1 MALSGILK
9 KEIHQYRQFEL
20 FNFSPTLK
28 KALSNL
34 TWLSVDRV
42 VRLFGAVIINAW
54 LTRYL
59 GPERNGIFG
68 YALAFVGIFSPLA
81 VMGMDNIVIRDIVR
95 DLRNKDEILGSAFL
109 LRLIAS
115 VVTIFLVVVA
125 ILVLRPEDKAM
136 QVMVMMLS
144 VGFIFQSFDVIDYWF
159 QSQVQSKYIVYAK
172 NSAFFLLGA
181 VKIICLLIG
190 ADLFVF
196 VVANTVEFIVASI
209 GLIFV
214 YTQTGQSIRLWKI
227 KLERAKTLLR
237 DSWPIIITQLALFAQ
252 SRIDQV
258 MIGEFMTTKD
268 VGLYSAAQKISE
280 PLSFIPMIIIS
291 SVFPVLVKT
300 KEWSEKEYYS
310 RLTNLY
316 RLMFILSMAICIPFA
331 IFSKSIVFLLYGD
344 QFAASAWILSFVIWT
359 RFYAFYGVARSV
371 YISAENLF
379 RHSLIS
385 SLAGVS
391 VSILSNYLL
400 IPKLGIYG
408 SIISTHLGFLVTIFV
423 VDGLSSRTKENF
435 SAMMKGVFTFYKFR
449 LAA

>member
-1 MALSGILK
+1 
-9 KEIHQYRQFEL
+9 
-20 FNFSPTLK
+20 
-28 KALSNL
+28 
-34 TWLSVDRV
+34 
-42 VRLFGAVIINAW
+42 
-54 LTRYL
+54 
-59 GPERNGIFG
+59 
-68 YALAFVGIFSPLA
+68 
-81 VMGMDNIVIRDIVR
+81 
-95 DLRNKDEILGSAFL
+95 
-109 LRLIAS
+109 
-115 VVTIFLVVVA
+115 
-125 ILVLRPEDKAM
+125 
-136 QVMVMMLS
+136 
-144 VGFIFQSFDVIDYWF
+144 
-159 QSQVQSKYIVYAK
+159 
-172 NSAFFLLGA
+172 LLGA

>member
-1 MALSGILK
+1 LALSGILK

>member
-81 VMGMDNIVIRDIVR
+81 VMGMDNIVIRDIVC